1 MRLTDHESGL
11 DSSQPV
17 HLPPKWIRR
26 IVAFGMDLV
35 LFIVILQLVV
45 MFLPKLYGERVEQ
58 EFQDLV
64 FSASQL
70 SPEDHFDTEKMGQF
84 IQESGVSEETL
95 GLIGFIVVCAF
106 TLPVFYCFVGE
117 FFFRGKSL
125 GKATFSLQAVSRRDG
140 SPPRFP
146 IALSR
151 SLIKGMAILCL
162 LTPFFLPG
170 LLNFLFAFFNRE
182 RRCLHDFL
190 TGSLT
195 VQSIGPLS
203 QTSKSTEES

>member
-17 HLPPKWIRR
+17 PLPPKWIRR
-26 IVAFGMDLV
+26 MVAFGMDLV

-95 GLIGFIVVCAF
+95 GLIGFIVVYAF

-125 GKATFSLQAVSRRDG
+125 GKATFGLQAVSRRDG

-190 TGSLT
+190 TSSLT

>member
-45 MFLPKLYGERVEQ
+45 MFLPQLYGERVEQ

-70 SPEDHFDTEKMGQF
+70 NPEDHFDTEKMAMF
-84 IQESGVSEETL
+84 IKESGVSEETL
-95 GLIGFIVVCAF
+95 SMIGFIVVCAF
-106 TLPVFYCFVGE
+106 ILPVFYCFFGE

-125 GKATFSLQAVSRRDG
+125 GKATFGLQAVSRRDG
-140 SPPRFP
+140 FPPRFP

-195 VQSIGPLS
+195 VQSIGPHS
-203 QTSKSTEES
+203 QTPKTTEQS

>member
-1 MRLTDHESGL
+1 M
-11 DSSQPV
+11 
-17 HLPPKWIRR
+17 
-26 IVAFGMDLV
+26 VAFGMDLV

-58 EFQDLV
+58 EFQDLI

-70 SPEDHFDTEKMGQF
+70 NPEDHFDTEKMAMF
-84 IQESGVSEETL
+84 IKESGVSEETL
-95 GLIGFIVVCAF
+95 SMIGFIVVCAF
-106 TLPVFYCFVGE
+106 ILPVFYCFFGE

-125 GKATFSLQAVSRRDG
+125 GKATFGLQAVSRRDG

-195 VQSIGPLS
+195 VQSPAPHS
-203 QTSKSTEES
+203 QLKTTEES

>member
-1 MRLTDHESGL
+1 M
-11 DSSQPV
+11 
-17 HLPPKWIRR
+17 
-26 IVAFGMDLV
+26 VAFGMDLV

-45 MFLPKLYGERVEQ
+45 MFLPKLYGERVER

-70 SPEDHFDTEKMGQF
+70 SPEDHFDTEKMAMF
-84 IQESGVSEETL
+84 IKESGVSEETL

-106 TLPVFYCFVGE
+106 TLPVFYCFFGE

-125 GKATFSLQAVSRRDG
+125 GKATFGLQAVSRRDG

-190 TGSLT
+190 TRSLT
-195 VQSIGPLS
+195 VQSIGSLS
-203 QTSKSTEES
+203 QTSKTTEES

>member
-1 MRLTDHESGL
+1 MRLTDHVTGL
-11 DSSQPV
+11 DSSQSAPI
-17 HLPPKWIRR
+17 PPKWIHR

-58 EFQDLV
+58 EFQDLI

-70 SPEDHFDTEKMGQF
+70 NPEDHFDTEKMALF
-84 IQESGVSEETL
+84 IKESGVSEETL
-95 GLIGFIVVCAF
+95 SLIGFIVVCAF
-106 TLPVFYCFVGE
+106 TLPVFYCFFGE

-125 GKATFSLQAVSRRDG
+125 GKATFGLQAVSHRDG
-140 SPPRFP
+140 SSPRFA

-162 LTPFFLPG
+162 LTPFYLLG

-203 QTSKSTEES
+203 QTSNNTEES

>member
-1 MRLTDHESGL
+1 MRLTDHESGVG
-11 DSSQPV
+11 SSQSD
-17 HLPPKWIRR
+17 HLPPKWIQR
-26 IVAFGMDLV
+26 IVAFGMDLI
-35 LFIVILQLVV
+35 LFVVILQLVV
-45 MFLPKLYGERVEQ
+45 MFLPKLYGEGVEK
-58 EFQDLV
+58 EFQDLI

-70 SPEDHFDTEKMGQF
+70 NPEDRFDTEKVGQF
-84 IQESGVSEETL
+84 YNEADISKQTL
-95 GLIGFIVVCAF
+95 SMIGFIVVCAF
-106 TLPVFYCFVGE
+106 TLPVFYCFFGE

-125 GKATFSLQAVSRRDG
+125 GKATFGLQAVSRRDG
-140 SPPRFP
+140 FPPRFP

-151 SLIKGMAILCL
+151 SLIKGMAMLCL

-195 VQSIGPLS
+195 VQSRASHS
-203 QTSKSTEES
+203 QLKTTEES

>member
-106 TLPVFYCFVGE
+106 TLPVFYCFFGE

-125 GKATFSLQAVSRRDG
+125 GKATFGLHAVSRRDG

-190 TGSLT
+190 TSSLT

-203 QTSKSTEES
+203 QTSKTTEES